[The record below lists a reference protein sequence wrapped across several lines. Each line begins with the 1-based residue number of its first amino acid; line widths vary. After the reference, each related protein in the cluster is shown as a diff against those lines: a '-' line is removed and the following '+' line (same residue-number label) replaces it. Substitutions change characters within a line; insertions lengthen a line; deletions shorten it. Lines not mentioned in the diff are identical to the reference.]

1 MDKLRLMVTDDFPS
15 VRTSLRVILEDLYE
29 ISEAADGEDAVRAA
43 QRGEVALVLMDVM
56 MPGMDGLEALR
67 LIKASN
73 AAVEVCMVTALPD
86 TVLKHQAAELGAFDY
101 IVKPFDVD
109 LVRKTVV
116 NMELAF
122 RNKHRPGSSE
132 LN

>member
-15 VRTSLRVILEDLYE
+15 VRASLRVMLEDRYE
-29 ISEAADGEDAVRAA
+29 VREAADGEEAVRAA
-43 QRGEVALVLMDVM
+43 ERGEVALVLMDVM

-73 AAVEVCMVTALPD
+73 ATIEVCMVTALPD
-86 TVLKHQAAELGAFDY
+86 AALKSQAAELGAFDY
-101 IVKPFDVD
+101 IVKPFDVEQ
-109 LVRKTVV
+109 VRQTVAK
-116 NMELAF
+116 MESVVRRKL
-122 RNKHRPGSSE
+122 RLNSPE